1 MHYYLSCPIYV
12 LSTNTDLDGHMSLET
27 AILGFLGREPMS
39 GYDLKTRCFDRAA
52 AHAWPADQAQVYRTL
67 DRLERDGLVSARP
80 VAQRGRPDRRLWT
93 LTDAGRSDLLRRLSA
108 APGPLSV
115 RDPLWLRLFLAA
127 DVPDDVL
134 LSVLGSARDLYQTRL
149 DRLRGE
155 TTRAV
160 EAWAALGDERDAA
173 LERMSLRSAIAAA
186 RAAVDQIDDCIDEV
200 AGGLPPRRGT
210 GEHAPSPAA

>member
-1 MHYYLSCPIYV
+1 
-12 LSTNTDLDGHMSLET
+12 MSLET

-80 VAQRGRPDRRLWT
+80 IAQRGRPDRRLWA
-93 LTDAGRSDLLRRLSA
+93 LTETGRTDLLRRLAA
-108 APGPLSV
+108 APEPPSI

-127 DVPDDVL
+127 DIPDDTLLVVL
-134 LSVLGSARDLYQTRL
+134 RTARDLYQARL
-149 DRLRGE
+149 DRLRTE
-155 TTRAV
+155 TMRAV
-160 EAWAALGDERDAA
+160 EDWAALGDERDAA

-186 RAAVDQIDDCIDEV
+186 RAAVDQIDDCIEEV

-210 GEHAPSPAA
+210 EERSPSPAA